1 MRVQRDVSKLCF
13 PEELVPCSAA
23 KAVVE
28 NHGLILAHMLTD
40 AGIGPGVEIPQERQR
55 HITGAFGLLLV
66 HGLAGGGRGHINDP
80 ADGLV
85 EHFNAK
91 ESRALAVALRQ
102 PFQHGEGKLDLVRV
116 LVPVADTGEAAVVIA
131 VLAVG
136 HCVQIQENLQAV
148 FLRPVESL
156 VDPFNTADKGRPV
169 AEGEIRHRKAD
180 GVQPVFADKPE
191 VLLSHIGVAVLF
203 NKGGEL
209 ICGQLAAQPGFILR
223 MGAFKEIRLHPLFQD
238 KPVSQIGSS
247 NRFQTF
253 VSFLRL
259 RPKKRSVFLLF

>member
-1 MRVQRDVSKLCF
+1 
-13 PEELVPCSAA
+13 
-23 KAVVE
+23 
-28 NHGLILAHMLTD
+28 MLTD
-40 AGIGPGVEIPQERQR
+40 AGVGFGVEIPQKRQR
-55 HITGAFGLLLV
+55 HIAGAFGLLLV

-85 EHFNAK
+85 EHFNAE
-91 ESRALAVALRQ
+91 ESRALAIALRQ
-102 PFQHGEGKLDLVRV
+102 LFQHGEGKLDLVRV

-136 HCVQIQENLQAV
+136 HCVQIQEDLQAV
-148 FLRPVESL
+148 SLRPVKGL
-156 VDPFNTADKGRPV
+156 VDPLHAADKGRSV
-169 AEGEIRHRKAD
+169 AEGKVRHRQTD
-180 GVQPVFADKPE
+180 GVQPVFADKSE
-191 VLLSHIGVAVLF
+191 VLLGHIGVAVLF

-209 ICGQLAAQPGFILR
+209 ICGQIAAQPGFILR

-253 VSFLRL
+253 VSFPRL
-259 RPKKRSVFLLF
+259 RPKKRSRFWLL